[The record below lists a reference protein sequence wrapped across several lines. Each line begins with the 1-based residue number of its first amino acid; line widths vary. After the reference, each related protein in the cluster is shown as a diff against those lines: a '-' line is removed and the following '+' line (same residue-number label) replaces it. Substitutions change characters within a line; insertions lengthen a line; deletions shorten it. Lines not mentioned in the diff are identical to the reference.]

1 MDVEYH
7 SGAVV
12 SDDSVGMGGEVV
24 EQAGDLLVS
33 VLGGFCLFGGD
44 GADGDEG
51 GRVDGSGVEEGGAG
65 DGLDAKD
72 AGFVE

>member
-33 VLGGFCLFGGD
+33 VLGGFCLLGGD

-72 AGFVE
+72 AGFVK

>member
-1 MDVEYH
+1 MLVF
-7 SGAVV
+7 
-12 SDDSVGMGGEVV
+12 SV
-24 EQAGDLLVS
+24 AC
-33 VLGGFCLFGGD
+33 FCLLGGD

-72 AGFVE
+72 AGFVK

>member
-7 SGAVV
+7 SRAVV
-12 SDDSVGMGGEVV
+12 LDDSVGVGNKVGVF
-24 EQAGDLLVS
+24 GD
-33 VLGGFCLFGGD
+33 FRLFGGD

-51 GRVDGSGVEEGGAG
+51 GRVDGSGVEEWGAG
-65 DGLDAKD
+65 DGLHAKD